1 MADMSRPVAVGID
14 GSTAAI
20 RAMLWAVDEAVIRN
34 LALRLV
40 HVLPTR
46 GPDNCGETV
55 EPEVEYGQTA
65 LRSACAAVEANGKQ
79 VKIDT
84 AVLHGDVV
92 DVLVDESCEA
102 GMICVGSVGIGQIAS
117 AVLGS
122 TATALAERAH
132 CPVAIVRS
140 GVGAAKLAQP
150 PDSYAGENQPWIAVA
165 VEEEPGNDAVM
176 HAAMEQARL
185 RHAPILAL
193 RVTPWQPGSVPYDH
207 IDRRLH
213 RWAHR
218 YPDVFVLPVTAGGS
232 FEHYLDTY
240 DEPIQLAVVGT
251 HHAGHLA
258 QLLGP
263 HRDSILPH
271 PGCSVLVVGQ

>member
-1 MADMSRPVAVGID
+1 MADASRPVAVGID

-20 RAMLWAVDEAVIRN
+20 TAMLWALEEAVIRRVP
-34 LALRLV
+34 LRLV
-40 HVLPTR
+40 LVLPTGAR
-46 GPDNCGETV
+46 GKRGETI
-55 EPEVEYGQTA
+55 EPELEYGQTA
-65 LRSACAAVEANGKQ
+65 LREACAAAEAIGKE

-92 DVLVDESCEA
+92 DVLVDESRDA
-102 GMICVGSVGIGQIAS
+102 AMMCVGSVGIGQIAS

-122 TATALAERAH
+122 TAIALAEHAH

-140 GVGAAKLAQP
+140 GIGAADPAP
-150 PDSYAGENQPWIAVA
+150 RHDSHGDDNQPWIAVA
-165 VEEEPGNDAVM
+165 VEEEPGNDAVV

-185 RHAPILAL
+185 RHAPVLAL
-193 RVTPWQPGSVPYDH
+193 RVTPWKPGEVPYDH

-218 YPDVFVLPVTAGGS
+218 YPDVFVLPVTAGGN

-240 DEPIQLAVVGT
+240 DEPIQLAVVGKR
-251 HHAGHLA
+251 HASHVA

-263 HRDSILPH
+263 HRDPILPH
-271 PGCSVLVVGQ
+271 AGCSVLVVRQ